1 MTLSDTSRL
10 SLPAALG
17 EQAVIRP
24 ASRNPVRGIWLMVA
38 AVAAFAAQDGFS
50 RHLAAEYS
58 TLMIIMIR
66 YWAFA
71 GFVTFLALRRA
82 EGPRAAIR
90 SRRLGAHLI
99 RSCLLVAEI
108 CLIVW
113 GYTLIGLIE
122 SHAVFAICPLLIV
135 ALSGPI
141 LGERIVWQ
149 RWAAVAAGLLG
160 VLIILRPGAG
170 VFSWAALLPLASAM
184 LFALYS
190 VLTRL
195 TTRDEPTFPAF
206 FWPGVIGA
214 VLMTAIGL
222 PWLEPMAPQDMGF
235 LAVYCALS
243 ILSHWLLLK
252 CYEQIEAARVQP
264 YAYLQIVFVTIIGMV
279 VYSEVLEPAV
289 AIGTVVI
296 VAAGLYALSLDRRPA

>member
-1 MTLSDTSRL
+1 MT
-10 SLPAALG
+10 
-17 EQAVIRP
+17 V
-24 ASRNPVRGIWLMVA
+24 SRNPTLGIWLMVA
-38 AVAAFAAQDGFS
+38 AVATFAAQDGFS
-50 RHLAAEYS
+50 RHLAGEYN
-58 TLMIIMIR
+58 TFMVVMIR
-66 YWAFA
+66 YWVFAAF
-71 GFVTFLALRRA
+71 VILLALRRP

-90 SRRLGAHLI
+90 SKRPGAHLL
-99 RSCLLVAEI
+99 RSILLVAEI

-141 LGERIVWQ
+141 LGERISWQ

-160 VLIILRPGAG
+160 VLIILRPGHG
-170 VFSWAALLPLASAM
+170 VFSWPALLPFAAAL

-214 VLMTAIGL
+214 VLMTALGL
-222 PWLEPMAPQDMGF
+222 PWLEPVSPQDSAL

-243 ILSHWLLLK
+243 IFSHWLLLK

-264 YAYLQIVFVTIIGMV
+264 YAYLQIVFVTLIGLT
-279 VYSEVLEPAV
+279 VYGEVLELPV
-289 AIGTVVI
+289 AFGAGII
-296 VAAGLYALSLDRRPA
+296 IAAGLYALSLERKPA

>member
-1 MTLSDTSRL
+1 MS
-10 SLPAALG
+10 
-17 EQAVIRP
+17 
-24 ASRNPVRGIWLMVA
+24 ASRNPTKGIWLMIA

-50 RHLAAEYS
+50 RHLAGEYS
-58 TLMIIMIR
+58 TLMVIMIR

-71 GFVTFLALRRA
+71 GFVLFLALGRP

-90 SRRLGAHLI
+90 SARLPAHLV

-141 LGERIVWQ
+141 LGERISWQ
-149 RWAAVAAGLLG
+149 RWAAVAAGLVG
-160 VLIILRPGAG
+160 VLIILRPGLG
-170 VFSWAALLPLASAM
+170 VFSWAALLPLASAF

-214 VLMTAIGL
+214 VLMTGL
-222 PWLEPMAPQDMGF
+222 GWPHLEPMLPRDMAF
-235 LAVYCALS
+235 LAIYCALS
-243 ILSHWLLLK
+243 IFSHWLLLK

-264 YAYLQIVFVTIIGMV
+264 YAYLQIVFVTGIGLTV
-279 VYSEVLEPAV
+279 FGEALELPVLV
-289 AIGTVVI
+289 GTLVI
-296 VAAGLYALSLDRRPA
+296 VGAGLYALSLERKPA

>member
-1 MTLSDTSRL
+1 MTLS
-10 SLPAALG
+10 
-17 EQAVIRP
+17 
-24 ASRNPVRGIWLMVA
+24 RNPAKGIWLMIA

-50 RHLAAEYS
+50 RYLAGEYN
-58 TLMIIMIR
+58 TLMVVMIR

-71 GFVTFLALRRA
+71 GFVTLLALRRP

-90 SRRLGAHLI
+90 SRRLGTHLV
-99 RSCLLVAEI
+99 RACLLVAEI

-160 VLIILRPGAG
+160 VLIILRPGVG
-170 VFSWAALLPLASAM
+170 VFSWAALLPLGAAF
-184 LFALYS
+184 LFAFYS
-190 VLTRL
+190 VQTRL
-195 TTRDEPTFPAF
+195 TTRVDPMFPAF

-214 VLMTAIGL
+214 VLMTGIGL
-222 PWLEPMAPQDMGF
+222 PHLEPM
-235 LAVYCALS
+235 
-243 ILSHWLLLK
+243 
-252 CYEQIEAARVQP
+252 
-264 YAYLQIVFVTIIGMV
+264 
-279 VYSEVLEPAV
+279 
-289 AIGTVVI
+289 
-296 VAAGLYALSLDRRPA
+296 

>member
-1 MTLSDTSRL
+1 MTF
-10 SLPAALG
+10 
-17 EQAVIRP
+17 
-24 ASRNPVRGIWLMVA
+24 SRNPVRGIWLMVA

-50 RHLAAEYS
+50 KYLAGEYS

-71 GFVTFLALRRA
+71 GFVTILALRRP
-82 EGPRAAIR
+82 EGPKAAIR
-90 SRRLGAHLI
+90 SNRLGAHLV

-108 CLIVW
+108 SLIVW

-122 SHAVFAICPLLIV
+122 SHAIFAICPLLIV

-149 RWAAVAAGLLG
+149 RWAAVAAGMLG
-160 VLIILRPGAG
+160 VLIILRPGVG
-170 VFSWAALLPLASAM
+170 VFSWAAFLPLVAAFF
-184 LFALYS
+184 FALYS

-214 VLMTAIGL
+214 VLMTGIGL
-222 PWLEPMAPQDMGF
+222 PQLEPMAPRDMAF

-243 ILSHWLLLK
+243 IFSHWLLLK

-264 YAYLQIVFVTIIGMV
+264 YAYLQIVFVTIIGMT
-279 VYSEVLEPAV
+279 VYGEVLELPV
-289 AIGTVVI
+289 AIGTAVI